1 MPLVSS
7 AAGVSGVSGAAAVL
21 SATDVLDVKGPAGVE
36 CRVPQTLQVLPV
48 PRGSQVLLP
57 SRVLRV
63 PRVLQL
69 SQMPLMQG
77 EAERSHEGAGF
88 GVPALTSR
96 LGAGRGF
103 RLGGLLL

>member
-1 MPLVSS
+1 MSGATNAAGTER
-7 AAGVSGVSGAAAVL
+7 AAGVTGAAAV
-21 SATDVLDVKGPAGVE
+21 AGVVGAA
-36 CRVPQTLQVLPV
+36 CVP
-48 PRGSQVLLP
+48 GSQVPLL
-57 SRVLRV
+57 SQALRV